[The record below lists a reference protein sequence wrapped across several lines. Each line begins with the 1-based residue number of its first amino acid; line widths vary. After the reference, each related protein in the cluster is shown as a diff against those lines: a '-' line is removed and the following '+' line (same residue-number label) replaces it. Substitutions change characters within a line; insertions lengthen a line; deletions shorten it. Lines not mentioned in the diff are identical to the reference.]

1 METSS
6 EKIDKIVQ
14 FGFKSY
20 YVVWKLFQPHLGAP
34 LQHSLNRTMQYGNY
48 RQAKSSQGYYPGL
61 NRTMQY
67 GNAKFSRRK
76 KKKQRRLNRTMQY
89 GNLPLTANYISR
101 ISCLNRTMQY
111 GNNWVYFIFFFT
123 ADKFKSY
130 YVVWKPKHAN
140 MSFAKHNP
148 FKSYYVVW
156 KRERR

>member
-1 METSS
+1 METCNFSDYFLN
-6 EKIDKIVQ
+6 IDM
-14 FGFKSY
+14 FKSY

-130 YVVWKPKHAN
+130 YVVWKLRH
-140 MSFAKHNP
+140 S
-148 FKSYYVVW
+148 
-156 KRERR
+156 